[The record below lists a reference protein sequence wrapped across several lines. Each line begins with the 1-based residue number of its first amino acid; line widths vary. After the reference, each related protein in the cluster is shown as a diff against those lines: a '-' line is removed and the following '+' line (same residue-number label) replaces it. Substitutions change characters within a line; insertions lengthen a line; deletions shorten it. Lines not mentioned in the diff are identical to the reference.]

1 MICDVIKNESDDAG
15 DPTDIQLKLD
25 SLSFESDVVEI
36 SKICQGP
43 KFKIFVTVYEILI
56 HRKPYLVLPGIFRS
70 KKIMLNS
77 VEKCHQ

>member
-36 SKICQGP
+36 SKICQG
-43 KFKIFVTVYEILI
+43 
-56 HRKPYLVLPGIFRS
+56 
-70 KKIMLNS
+70 
-77 VEKCHQ
+77 